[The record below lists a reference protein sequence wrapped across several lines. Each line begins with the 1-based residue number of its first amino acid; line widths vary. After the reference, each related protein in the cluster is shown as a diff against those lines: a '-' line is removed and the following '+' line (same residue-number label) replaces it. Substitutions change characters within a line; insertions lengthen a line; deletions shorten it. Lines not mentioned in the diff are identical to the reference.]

1 MAWAS
6 PIVIDEVTNKD
17 RTVTKLLQS
26 SENAWLSD
34 SLEILPRITGQGVS
48 AFAPQGT
55 QESHL
60 LGVIIE
66 GRFESY
72 FAGRNPPKPVAETSD
87 EDTTDSPSDTPLEL
101 DNMVDHSPDIARI
114 ILFSSNEFLNDQTLQ
129 MLGSAEQTA
138 YVSSVQMMA
147 NAVDWALEDQGLL
160 SIRSRGHFNRTLP
173 PMVKDT
179 QVFWEYL
186 NYVLSG
192 LVIIGI
198 ALGVRAKRK
207 SANGRYQGL
216 LKTREEVV

>member
-1 MAWAS
+1 
-6 PIVIDEVTNKD
+6 
-17 RTVTKLLQS
+17 
-26 SENAWLSD
+26 
-34 SLEILPRITGQGVS
+34 
-48 AFAPQGT
+48 
-55 QESHL
+55 
-60 LGVIIE
+60 
-66 GRFESY
+66 
-72 FAGRNPPKPVAETSD
+72 
-87 EDTTDSPSDTPLEL
+87 
-101 DNMVDHSPDIARI
+101 
-114 ILFSSNEFLNDQTLQ
+114 

-138 YVSSVQMMA
+138 YVNSVQMMA
-147 NAVDWALEDQGLL
+147 NAVDWSLEDQGLL

-179 QVFWEYL
+179 HVFWEYL